1 MMKKLTQYLLFIL
14 CSIVTFVGVASATVQ
29 VSSNGDL
36 VTVKGTNPTGI
47 GFYYNTS
54 SSYNTAKSFAKTGY
68 VTSGTGQIS
77 LKNGSYYFWS
87 INSAGGLQSYGPYTV
102 SGSCKNDATKTNMTG
117 TFTVERCYI
126 KSASGTNAES
136 SGTMATCANGYYL
149 DQNKLSVVSNGCK
162 GINLGNLKQRYCK
175 VVVQAT
181 CAKKS
186 GSESGGDSGGSSGG
200 SSGGGSSKKTVAAA
214 KLSSLSVSNGSLS
227 PAFKSGT
234 KKYNVSVDS
243 SVTSVYI
250 DASVS
255 GGSFVNN
262 YGPRDVD
269 LSYGSNTAQ
278 IKVKNSA
285 GKVTTYTVYINRAD
299 GRSGVNTLSNMTINP
314 GTLSPAFSSTIKDYT
329 VNVGY
334 DTESIT
340 IDATLTD
347 NNSKFLSGYGPS
359 SYQLSPGN
367 NVINIKI
374 QSEKGEVN
382 VYSVNVI
389 RESVPSECTTNT
401 EELALLKGVDLS
413 VDNPNVVVDQIE
425 DFDPYTT
432 TYENIKVANEVTS
445 LTITPLTMDE
455 ADMDSVKIEGN
466 GDLEVDIPKQ
476 ITISVTSKKC
486 PNYTRTYTLN
496 VTRKPV
502 HEPSSIADLEDIQI
516 DGHDD
521 FKFEPNELKY
531 GLVLNKGETSLNIH
545 LVKKDESTECVIE
558 GNEELK
564 NGSVVKITCTAEDEV
579 EKRPYEIKITG
590 VRKGTSAILIFII
603 IVLIILL
610 LIYLLLRLLGYK
622 IYFNFAVIGAF
633 FRGLGEKIKNIFDK

>member
-1 MMKKLTQYLLFIL
+1 MKKLTQYLLFIL
-14 CSIVTFVGVASATVQ
+14 CSIVTFIGVASATVQ

-47 GFYYNTS
+47 GFYYNTR
-54 SSYNTAKSFAKTGY
+54 SSYNTAKNFSTNGY

-126 KSASGTNAES
+126 KTASGTNAES
-136 SGTMATCANGYYL
+136 SGTMATCASGYYL

-162 GINLGNLKQRYCK
+162 SLNLGNLKQRYCK
-175 VVVQAT
+175 VVIQAT
-181 CAKKS
+181 CAKS
-186 GSESGGDSGGSSGG
+186 STSGGSSSGGSSGG
-200 SSGGGSSKKTVAAA
+200 SSSGGSSSSGKTTVAAA

-243 SVTSVYI
+243 SVSSVYI

-262 YGPRDVD
+262 YGPRNVD
-269 LSYGSNTAQ
+269 LSYGSNSAQ

-285 GKVTTYTVYINRAD
+285 GKVTTYTIYINRSD
-299 GRSGVNTLSNMTINP
+299 GRSSVNTLSNMTVNP
-314 GTLSPAFSSTIKDYT
+314 GTLSPAFSSTTKDYT

-334 DTESIT
+334 DIEDIT

-359 SYQLSPGN
+359 SYQLNPGN
-367 NVINIKI
+367 NVINIKV

-382 VYSVNVI
+382 VYSINVI

-413 VDNPNVVVDQIE
+413 VDNPNIEVDQIE
-425 DFDPYTT
+425 NFDPYTT
-432 TYENIKVANEVTS
+432 TYEDIKVANEVTS

-455 ADMDSVKIEGN
+455 ADMDSVTIEGN

-476 ITISVTSKKC
+476 ITISITR
-486 PNYTRTYTLN
+486 RTY
-496 VTRKPV
+496 
-502 HEPSSIADLEDIQI
+502 
-516 DGHDD
+516 
-521 FKFEPNELKY
+521 
-531 GLVLNKGETSLNIH
+531 
-545 LVKKDESTECVIE
+545 
-558 GNEELK
+558 
-564 NGSVVKITCTAEDEV
+564 
-579 EKRPYEIKITG
+579 
-590 VRKGTSAILIFII
+590 
-603 IVLIILL
+603 
-610 LIYLLLRLLGYK
+610 
-622 IYFNFAVIGAF
+622 
-633 FRGLGEKIKNIFDK
+633 